1 MKYFVNG
8 LAYQTYFDVH
18 DAVQHFYYISKIA
31 DVILGICVDGQDVTL
46 FESKSNTTVFPINNG
61 YSTIVLEIVK
71 AMEMEKEIENALN
84 EKNKREQLL
93 SNLCISAQIGPD
105 SSVYQS
111 LSSLLGMGK
120 TQCKDSF
127 QSSFGEIDH
136 SLADLLIYLN
146 EQGYHTLASCSGLAT
161 EHTFSKNQQGY
172 IAFDLREEKNQQ
184 LLQELI
190 KSDFNILISHCYF
203 IPSFKITWRGKKEYL
218 LLIDTIMSSP
228 IIKHYAIIPKENI
241 E

>member
-8 LAYQTYFDVH
+8 LVYQTYIDVH
-18 DAVQHFYYISKIA
+18 DAVQHFYYISKVLNA
-31 DVILGICVDGQDVTL
+31 TLGICEEKQDVIL

-61 YSTIVLEIVK
+61 YSKIVLEIVK
-71 AMEMEKEIENALN
+71 AIEMEKEMETALK
-84 EKNKREQLL
+84 EKEKREQLL
-93 SNLCISAQIGPD
+93 SDLCISAQIGPD

-120 TQCKDSF
+120 TQCTDSF
-127 QSSFGEIDH
+127 HTSFGEIDH

-146 EQGYHTLASCSGLAT
+146 EEGYHTLASCSGLAT

-172 IAFDLREEKNQQ
+172 IAFDLSEDKNQQ

-203 IPSFKITWRGKKEYL
+203 IPSFKINWRGKKEYL